1 MIIFAQGTLWLG
13 LITIILSSLF
23 YLILSFRQNQNQI
36 LNYARY
42 SYIAFASF
50 MTLASALLMYFFLT
64 HNFRLEYVIQYS
76 SSDLPLHFLIS
87 SFWAG
92 QEGSFLLWV
101 FLGAWLGVYLMY
113 KMKETEPQ
121 VMVLYNLNLV
131 FLAVLL
137 IKQSPF
143 RVAEHTFTEGF
154 GLNMLL
160 QDPWMVIHPPIVF
173 IGYAAFAIPFAIA
186 MASLWRREYNNWIK
200 QALPWVSFAFVTL
213 GTGIII
219 GGVWSYK
226 VLGWGG
232 YWGWDP
238 VENASLLPWLMGT
251 GLLHSM
257 LLQKS
262 TGRLAKTNYLL
273 AALSFVLILY
283 STFLTRS
290 GVLADFSVHS
300 FVDLGIT
307 GWLVF
312 FILAFIGITAYFLIS
327 RAKEIPVPKSAKQK
341 ESSFFSLEFGL
352 LAAVLLLALSAVLTG
367 LGTSAPLIT
376 LLMEQASKVSTDFYV
391 KVNLPIAI
399 LIGLFLSYVPLLK
412 FGKNEP
418 VKLIPRLIVGLI
430 LAAVAGV
437 TTLINGF
444 PGILVFLMVVL
455 AGFTAGV
462 NLELMIKLLRK
473 SFPAS
478 ASAITHL
485 GVGLMFIGF
494 VASAGYDKSQRV
506 ALPKGEPKKALGY
519 QITFIDAKMIKEGK
533 GTRLY
538 LPVQL
543 EKNGNV
549 IFGQP
554 DIYVENTPGKEN
566 NRFQHPFISRGWWS
580 DVYVSPEGFESGE
593 TTTHQTQ
600 HLTIRRGETKQFKDY
615 EITFVK
621 YDISGMGTEQNQGSI
636 NVGAELLVSYK
647 GAVPVTLIPYF
658 SVDGEKNPRSQV
670 KLPGQKD
677 ALISIV
683 GMDATK
689 KTVDLH
695 YTGSENKTENKEA
708 VQHKPVFYAEVST
721 KPGMSVLWLG
731 VTLVLLGGSVSIY
744 RRSRNEK

>member
-1 MIIFAQGTLWLG
+1 MNILAQGTLWIG
-13 LITIILSSLF
+13 LITIIISSLI
-23 YLILSFRQNQNQI
+23 YLRLSYNRSGKL

-42 SYIAFASF
+42 SFLTFASF
-50 MTLASALLMYFFLT
+50 TTIASAFLMYFFLS
-64 HNFRLEYVIQYS
+64 HDFRFEYVAQYS
-76 SSDLPLHFLIS
+76 SSDLPLHYLIS

-101 FLGAWLGVYLMY
+101 LIGAWLGVYLMY
-113 KMKETEPQ
+113 KMKDTEPQ

-131 FLAVLL
+131 FLSVLL

-143 RVAEHTFTEGF
+143 RLAPQPFAEGF

-173 IGYAAFAIPFAIA
+173 LGYAAFAIPYAIG
-186 MASLWRREYNNWIK
+186 MASLWRREYKGWIS
-200 QALPWVSFAFVTL
+200 QALPWVSFAFVSL
-213 GTGIII
+213 GAGIII

-273 AALSFVLILY
+273 ASLSFILILY

-312 FILAFIGITAYFLIS
+312 FIMAFIAITAYFLIS
-327 RAKEIPVPKSAKQK
+327 RSKEIPVPKAVKQT

-352 LAAVLLLALSAVLTG
+352 IAAVILLALSAVLTG

-376 LLMEQASKVSTDFYV
+376 RLMEQASKVSTSFYV

-412 FGKNEP
+412 YGNNEP
-418 VKLIPRLIVGLI
+418 SKLIPRLIVGMI
-430 LAAVAGV
+430 VAVISAVV
-437 TTLINGF
+437 TIMNGF
-444 PGILVFLMVVL
+444 PGILVFLMVVF

-462 NLELMIKLLRK
+462 NFEVMIRMLRK

-478 ASAITHL
+478 AAAITHL

-494 VASAGYDKSQRV
+494 VASSGYDKAQRV
-506 ALPKGEPKKALGY
+506 TLPKGETKEVLGY
-519 QITFIDAKMIKEGK
+519 KVTFIDAKMVKEGK

-543 EKNGNV
+543 EKDGNV
-549 IFGQP
+549 MTGQP
-554 DIYVENTPGKEN
+554 DIYVESLRGKEN
-566 NRFQHPFISRGWWS
+566 NRFQHPYIERGWWS
-580 DVYVSPEGFESGE
+580 DVYVSPEGFESGTTAHAHQE
-593 TTTHQTQ
+593 TK
-600 HLTIRRGETKQFKDY
+600 HLTIVRGETEQLKDY

-621 YDISGMGTEQNQGSI
+621 YDISRMGNAEGTIS
-636 NVGAELLVSYK
+636 VGAELLVSYK
-647 GAVPVTLIPYF
+647 DAEPVTLTPYF
-658 SVDGEKNPRSQV
+658 SVGGQQHPQSQV
-670 KLPGQKD
+670 KLPGQEG
-677 ALISIV
+677 AFLTIV

-695 YTGSENKTENKEA
+695 YMGSESEAADEKDTEK
-708 VQHKPVFYAEVST
+708 QPVLYAEVST
-721 KPGMSVLWLG
+721 KPGMSILWLG
-731 VTLVLLGGSVSIY
+731 VTLVMLGGMVSIY
-744 RRSRNEK
+744 RRSSRNN

>member
-1 MIIFAQGTLWLG
+1 MIIFAQWTLWMG
-13 LITIILSSLF
+13 LITIIISSLI
-23 YLILSFRQNQNQI
+23 YLILSFRQNQIKI

-42 SYIAFASF
+42 SYIAFTIF
-50 MTLASALLMYFFLT
+50 TTLASAFLMYFFLT

-76 SSDLPLHFLIS
+76 SRDLPLHFLIS

-101 FLGAWLGVYLMY
+101 FLGAWLGIYLMY

-143 RVAEHTFTEGF
+143 RVAAHPFTEGF

-173 IGYAAFAIPFAIA
+173 IGYAAFAIPYAIA
-186 MASLWRREYNNWIK
+186 MASLWRREYDNWIK

-213 GTGIII
+213 GAGIII

-238 VENASLLPWLMGT
+238 VENASLLPWLMGI
-251 GLLHSM
+251 GLIHSM

-262 TGRLAKTNYLL
+262 TGRLAKTNYFL
-273 AALSFVLILY
+273 AAISFVLILY

-312 FILAFIGITAYFLIS
+312 FIFAFIGITVFLLIL
-327 RAKEIPVPKSAKQK
+327 RAKEIPVPKSAKEK
-341 ESSFFSLEFGL
+341 ESSFLSLEFGL
-352 LAAVLLLALSAVLTG
+352 IAAVILLALSAVLTG

-376 LLMEQASKVSTDFYV
+376 RLMEKASNVSTDFYV

-418 VKLIPRLIVGLI
+418 AKLLPRLIVGLI
-430 LAAVAGV
+430 VAVISGIL
-437 TTLINGF
+437 TLINGF
-444 PGILVFLMVVL
+444 PGTLVFLMVVF

-462 NLELMIKLLRK
+462 NLELVIKLIRK

-478 ASAITHL
+478 AGAITHL

-494 VASAGYDKSQRV
+494 VASAGFDKSQRV
-506 ALPKGEPKKALGY
+506 ALPEGEQKEALGY
-519 QITFIDAKMIKEGK
+519 KITFIEPRMVNEGK
-533 GTRLY
+533 GSRLY

-543 EKNGNV
+543 EKDGD
-549 IFGQP
+549 ILFGQP
-554 DIYVENTPGKEN
+554 DIYIENTPGKEN
-566 NRFQHPFISRGWWS
+566 NRFEHPFIKRGWWT
-580 DVYVSPEGFESGE
+580 DVYVSPNGFENSAENTG
-593 TTTHQTQ
+593 HTQ
-600 HLTIRRGETKQFKDY
+600 HLTIQRGETKQLNDY
-615 EITFVK
+615 VITFVK
-621 YDISGMGTEQNQGSI
+621 YDISSMGSEGSI
-636 NVGAELLVSYK
+636 SVGAELLVSYK
-647 GAVPVTLIPYF
+647 GGEPVQLTPYF
-658 SVDGEKNPRSQV
+658 SGGGHAGALSQV
-670 KLPGQKD
+670 ELPGL
-677 ALISIV
+677 AGAFLSIV

-695 YTGSENKTENKEA
+695 YTGTDSETKDTETD
-708 VQHKPVFYAEVST
+708 QSKPVFYAEVST

-731 VTLVLLGGSVSIY
+731 VMLILLGGSVSIY
-744 RRSRNEK
+744 RRRWNNS